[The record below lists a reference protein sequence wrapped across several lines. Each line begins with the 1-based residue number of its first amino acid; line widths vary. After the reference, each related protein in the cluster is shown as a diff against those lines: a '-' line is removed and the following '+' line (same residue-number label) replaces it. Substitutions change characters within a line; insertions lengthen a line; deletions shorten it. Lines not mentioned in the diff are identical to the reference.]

1 MFEKVIQGAIII
13 VFLVMTLLF
22 IIGSSIQEIK
32 ENDPYDVTC
41 EFEYTSSGRF
51 GIIYGTKKVPCRLT
65 SDHISSEE

>member
-1 MFEKVIQGAIII
+1 MSERVIQGVIIA

-22 IIGSSIQEIK
+22 VIEPKVVDTK
-32 ENDPYDVTC
+32 EYDPYDVTC
-41 EFEYTSSGRF
+41 EFEYNAPGRF